1 MDWIDI
7 KYNYQLKKDK
17 KKKPGMVGAG
27 EEDEVE
33 IRGRAWRHA
42 LEKKTV
48 RNVHKEKRG
57 VHVKWEIQ
65 SSGCKQRN
73 RGRRMAS
80 VEAKAS
86 SMCNVLKGA
95 QSSKNVKR
103 GY

>member
-1 MDWIDI
+1 M
-7 KYNYQLKKDK
+7 
-17 KKKPGMVGAG
+17 
-27 EEDEVE
+27 
-33 IRGRAWRHA
+33 
-42 LEKKTV
+42 
-48 RNVHKEKRG
+48 
-57 VHVKWEIQ
+57 KWEIQ

-73 RGRRMAS
+73 RMAS